1 MPSWVLASVRPL
13 YAVWLNDLSSKPPE
27 SETMH
32 ALNAASPAPAEEADP
47 LGAAEL
53 PASVPGACAQPAR
66 ARAAGGARGPTRVRV
81 FFTDG
86 LLVQVSCERCT
97 LKRSCG

>member
-32 ALNAASPAPAEEADP
+32 ALNAASPAPPEEADP

-53 PASVPGACAQPAR
+53 PASVPGACAQPDRASAAEVAR
-66 ARAAGGARGPTRVRV
+66 APTRVRV

-86 LLVQVSCERCT
+86 SPRSGSCERCT
-97 LKRSCG
+97 LKR